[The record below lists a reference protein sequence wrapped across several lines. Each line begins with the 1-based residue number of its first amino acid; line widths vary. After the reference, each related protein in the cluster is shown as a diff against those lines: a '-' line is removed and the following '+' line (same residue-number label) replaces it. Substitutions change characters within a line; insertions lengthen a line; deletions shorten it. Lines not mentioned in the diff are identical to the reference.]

1 MSIPLVMVGG
11 FLGVG
16 KTTLLWQAARALTAH
31 GLRVGLVTNDQAP
44 DLVDTGLLLNQGLDV
59 REVSGGCFS
68 CSFPEFLDAAGVLK
82 NRLHVDIV
90 LAEPVGTCADLAASV
105 FQPIQDRHAREFRLA
120 RHSVLTDPTRVEAAL
135 GGSANDLH
143 PSAAYLV
150 RKQLE
155 EADVIVLNKVDLLS
169 AEAASGLHTRVQAAF
184 PQADVRLVS
193 ALNGRGVDSWLASTQ
208 DSAPAGR
215 RILEID
221 YDTYAEGAA
230 AFGWLNAD
238 VALAASRGPAD
249 WRRFCETLMG
259 TLRDGLLRRGTAVGH
274 LKVLL
279 SADGEALSA
288 SLSHGRADVSLRGG
302 VAASPSADLTLNAR
316 VELPPNDLESI
327 VRAALATAAGNDVRA
342 RVRTLRCLRPPRPSP
357 THRYAAAL

>member
-59 REVSGGCFS
+59 REVTGGCLS

-82 NRLHVDIV
+82 NRLHVDIL
-90 LAEPVGTCADLAASV
+90 LAEPVGTCADLAATV

-120 RHSVLTDPTRVEAAL
+120 RLSVLADPTRIEAAL
-135 GGSANDLH
+135 GAAATDLH

-155 EADVIVLNKVDLLS
+155 EADVIVLNKADLLS
-169 AEAASGLHTRVQAAF
+169 TEEASGLQARVQTAF
-184 PQADVRLVS
+184 PHADVRLVS
-193 ALNGRGVDSWLASTQ
+193 ALNGRGVDAWLASTQ

-238 VALAASRGPAD
+238 IGLAASRGPVD
-249 WRRFCETLMG
+249 WRRFSETLLG
-259 TLRDGLLRRGTAVGH
+259 TLRDGLLRRGTSVGH
-274 LKVLL
+274 LKILV

-288 SLSHGRADVSLRGG
+288 SLPHGRAEISIRGG
-302 VAASPSADLTLNAR
+302 LAASSGADLIVNAR
-316 VELPPNDLESI
+316 AELPPGELEST
-327 VRAALATAAGNDVRA
+327 VRAALATAAGNEVRA
-342 RVRTLRCLRPPRPSP
+342 RVRTLSSLRPPRPSP
-357 THRYAAAL
+357 THRYAETL